1 MLDLQVMRLTSVAV
15 VLALSVAS
23 VACGES
29 PPAKTPQSGATE
41 PRATAPTTTAAA
53 VPEKTSSLRR
63 SQVKRTIAKGLGY
76 FLQEVSVDDY
86 PVMTNG
92 KFHGFKIKVITGEW
106 GVDLRPGDVV
116 TRVNGM
122 SIEHPE
128 DADAALRS
136 LEKAQALRVDFDRD
150 GKPRTLELPIVDD

>member
-1 MLDLQVMRLTSVAV
+1 MRLSSVAV
-15 VLALSVAS
+15 VLALSIAS

-29 PPAKTPQSGATE
+29 PPAKAPKATSPDPQAV
-41 PRATAPTTTAAA
+41 PTTTAAA
-53 VPEKTSSLRR
+53 APTKTSSLHR

-92 KFHGFKIKVITGEW
+92 KFHGFKIKAITGEW

-150 GKPRTLELPIVDD
+150 GKARTLELPIVDD